1 MAQTVKINGVIYND
15 VNQVKLPLASDTSRM
30 AIFPDT
36 SDADITAPD
45 LPKGKVG
52 YAKGERLVGTG
63 TAPVFSLTEGIL
75 SIA

>member
-1 MAQTVKINGVIYND
+1 MGQTVKINGVIYSD
-15 VNQVKLPLASDTSRM
+15 VQQVSLPLASNTSMM

-36 SDADITAPD
+36 SDGDITAPD
-45 LPKGKVG
+45 LPRGKIG

-63 TAPVFSLTEGIL
+63 TAPVFSLTEGVL